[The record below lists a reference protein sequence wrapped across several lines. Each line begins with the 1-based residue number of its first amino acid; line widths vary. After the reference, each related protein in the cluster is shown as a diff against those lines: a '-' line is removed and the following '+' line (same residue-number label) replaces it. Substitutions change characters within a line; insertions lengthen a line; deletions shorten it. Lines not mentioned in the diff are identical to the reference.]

1 MSSYELWLFLH
12 VTAVVVWVGGAI
24 VLQVVSVLT
33 NRAQDPARSA
43 ALGRDVYWIVTRIFL
58 PSSLV
63 VGATGLLLRADAN
76 WDWSEPFIWLGLL
89 LWAGISVVAFGDVSR
104 ELGATGRRIAA
115 EGPQP
120 ELLARV
126 RTLILLARVLIALL
140 LVVIFLMTVKPGT

>member
-1 MSSYELWLFLH
+1 MSSYDLWLFLH

-43 ALGRDVYWIVTRIFL
+43 ALGRDVYWIVTRVFL

-63 VGATGLLLRADAN
+63 VGATGLLLRADGG
-76 WDWSEPFIWLGLL
+76 WDWSEPFIWLGLV
-89 LWAGISVVAFGDVSR
+89 LWAGISVAAFGYVSR

-126 RTLILLARVLIALL
+126 RSLILFARVLIALL

>member
-1 MSSYELWLFLH
+1 MESYDLWLFLH

-33 NRAQDPARSA
+33 NRAGSGAERGARPRRVLDRHSS
-43 ALGRDVYWIVTRIFL
+43 L
-58 PSSLV
+58 PPVLLV
-63 VGATGLLLRADAN
+63 VGATGLLLRADGG
-76 WDWSEPFIWLGLL
+76 WDWSEPFIWLGLV
-89 LWAGISVVAFGDVSR
+89 LWAGISVAAFGYVSR

-126 RTLILLARVLIALL
+126 GTLILFARVLIALL